1 MSETKKILVTDFV
14 KKYNEVK
21 SADLKT
27 KQVQGIMK
35 RTYCPILEKK
45 KILDLMLEKSVV
57 EDDIKHIDMLV
68 NKLNFYSAI
77 ISIYTNIA
85 PEKDEN
91 GIVKSYEMYDLLI
104 ENNIMSTILEIIGER
119 ELGELTSVNGLLLD
133 TWHMKN
139 TSSEAYVNNLVETA
153 SQKLGTYAGFGMDKL
168 ADVLSDEKKMN
179 KIMATLEKV
188 AKKIK

>member
-45 KILDLMLEKSVV
+45 KILDLMLDKSVV
-57 EDDIKHIDMLV
+57 EDDIKHIDMFV

>member
-1 MSETKKILVTDFV
+1 MSETKRILVTDFV
-14 KKYNEVK
+14 KKYNDVK
-21 SADLKT
+21 SADLKI
-27 KQVQGIMK
+27 KQVQGIIK

-45 KILDLMLEKSVV
+45 EILNLMLEKSVV
-57 EDDIKHIDMLV
+57 EDDIKHIDMFV

-77 ISIYTNIA
+77 ISIYTNIT

-179 KIMATLEKV
+179 KIMVALEKV